1 MSEAG
6 TPSTEE
12 LQTTIEPLHGDGG
25 SSADG
30 KSTPSQKRPRTEAQ
44 MHALLNAR
52 KKALMVRQQNADLKR
67 KQQEI
72 DRATLA
78 KAKQDERERIE
89 REYNSLHAQRPKV
102 VTGASLPTAPPIEEE
117 DRHTIRTRPEEEKI
131 REKPR
136 KRKPARR
143 VIVTEASSG
152 SETEEEVEVQLP
164 RQRRPRSAEE
174 ISYQRAMSKM
184 FEYQ

>member
-1 MSEAG
+1 MSEPG
-6 TPSTEE
+6 TTSTEE
-12 LQTTIEPLHGDGG
+12 LQTTTEPLNGDGG
-25 SSADG
+25 SSNDG

-44 MHALLNAR
+44 MHALLKAR
-52 KKALMVRQQNADLKR
+52 EKALMVRQQNADLKR

-89 REYNSLHAQRPKV
+89 REYKSLQRPQV
-102 VTGASLPTAPPIEEE
+102 AIGSRSDPHAPPPPIDEEE
-117 DRHTIRTRPEEEKI
+117 ENPESSKI

-136 KRKPARR
+136 KKKPARR
-143 VIVTEASSG
+143 VVVTEASSG

-164 RQRRPRSAEE
+164 RQRRPRSAEQ
-174 ISYQRAMSKM
+174 IAYQRSMSKM

>member
-1 MSEAG
+1 M
-6 TPSTEE
+6 
-12 LQTTIEPLHGDGG
+12 
-25 SSADG
+25 
-30 KSTPSQKRPRTEAQ
+30 
-44 MHALLNAR
+44 
-52 KKALMVRQQNADLKR
+52 MVRQQNAELKR

-89 REYNSLHAQRPKV
+89 REYNNLHAQRPK
-102 VTGASLPTAPPIEEE
+102 APPIEEE
-117 DRHTIRTRPEEEKI
+117 DRHAIRTGPPVSEEENPEKI

-174 ISYQRAMSKM
+174 ITYQRAMSKM
-184 FEYQ
+184 FDYY

>member
-12 LQTTIEPLHGDGG
+12 LQTTTEPLNGDGA
-25 SSADG
+25 SNDG

-44 MHALLNAR
+44 MHALLKAR
-52 KKALMVRQQNADLKR
+52 EKGLMVRQQNADLKR

-89 REYNSLHAQRPKV
+89 REYKSLHAP
-102 VTGASLPTAPPIEEE
+102 PPPIDEEE
-117 DRHTIRTRPEEEKI
+117 ENPESSKI

-136 KRKPARR
+136 KKKPARR
-143 VIVTEASSG
+143 VVVTEASSG

-164 RQRRPRSAEE
+164 RQRRPRSAEQ
-174 ISYQRAMSKM
+174 IAYQRSMSKM
-184 FEYQ
+184 FDYQ

>member
-1 MSEAG
+1 MSEPG
-6 TPSTEE
+6 TTSTEE
-12 LQTTIEPLHGDGG
+12 LQTTTEPLNGDGG
-25 SSADG
+25 SSNDG

-44 MHALLNAR
+44 MHALLKAR
-52 KKALMVRQQNADLKR
+52 EKALMVRQQNADLKR

-89 REYNSLHAQRPKV
+89 REYKSLHAP
-102 VTGASLPTAPPIEEE
+102 APPAPPIDEEE
-117 DRHTIRTRPEEEKI
+117 ENPESSKI

-136 KRKPARR
+136 KKKPARR
-143 VIVTEASSG
+143 VVVTEASSG

-164 RQRRPRSAEE
+164 RQRRPRSAEQ
-174 ISYQRAMSKM
+174 IAYQRSMSKM